1 MPMKDKGPTTPSS
14 SIDRY
19 KKNMSFDEVKWGTH
33 CADCYPGNCPM
44 RVYVKDGKVLREEPS
59 GTLPVIDPNVPDY
72 NPMGCMQ
79 GTCWSQSLDGPDRA
93 AFPLKR
99 AGERGEGKWEQISW
113 EQALTEIADKMLDAI
128 ENNGPHSIVRDGT
141 PEVSVVGPTSRFFD
155 VLGGFG
161 MDVNASIGDFT
172 PGLYLSYGKMQIES
186 TADDWFLA
194 DVILFWHGNPAFTRI
209 PFYHFISEA
218 RYNGAEIFNIS
229 PDINPSH
236 SHADFQ
242 VPINGTTDG
251 ALALSLVQ
259 VVFDEDLADW
269 EFIREQ
275 TDLSL
280 LVRTDTG
287 RYLRAI
293 DLTEYGRED
302 QLYQWDPAGELH
314 KADRGNLKL
323 GGIEVALSG
332 SFEVILKDGNTV
344 TVEPVCA
351 ILRRQLDAEYTPER
365 QQDTTGVHPD
375 TVRLLAR
382 KVAAGRTTII
392 HGMNA
397 CKTYHGDLMERAEC
411 LLLGVTGNWGRAGTG
426 IRAWSAGMMDGSQY
440 AMGKNKPGLLATEQ
454 VFSAREEAIDFVK
467 QLDPTMTTE
476 LAMIELIKGP
486 RGLLGD
492 FLPPS
497 NEEPAAAPHAPPA
510 FWWYY
515 QNEMAD
521 RWNTP
526 EWGDSSLPRGFDDYF
541 QEALDKGWWS
551 GLDHPRTDEVPQVL
565 IECGSNM
572 VRRTRG
578 GKKALMDTLWAKLE
592 TIITIDFRI
601 STTAAYSDYFLP
613 AAQHYEKVNFAFS
626 GPQVM
631 NLTLGDKVVEPEG
644 EALSEWVIFRNLM
657 VKIAARAEERDLTEY
672 SDPEGKVRKFA
683 ELPGA
688 YTMSGYYTNE
698 EVVADEQVRD
708 SAFAGTIP
716 EGTTLETLRET
727 GFVRFIDWGL
737 MPGALSQ
744 SSPFETNKPHTP
756 FRNHVEKGD
765 PFPTYAR
772 RAQFYIDHEWF
783 LEAGEELPVHKPNPS
798 MGGDYPLGLTSGHNR
813 WSVHSM
819 NHMNKTVL
827 GTHRGSPNVM
837 VNSDDAKA
845 RGVMDDAAIRIFND
859 VSEFTARAKVAP
871 NVKPGQIISY
881 NGWEPLQYKNWSGAN
896 EIEPGMVKW
905 NGFSG
910 GYGHLNFQFLGW
922 QPIPVDR
929 WLRCD
934 FELAAVGRA
943 AAD

>member
-1 MPMKDKGPTTPSS
+1 MSS
-14 SIDRY
+14 GNGRSYQNPD
-19 KKNMSFDEVKWGTH
+19 FDYVKWGTH

-44 RVYVKDGKVLREEPS
+44 KVYVKDGKVVREEPS
-59 GTLPVIDPNVPDY
+59 GTLPLLNPNIPDF

-79 GTCWSQSLDGPDRA
+79 GTSWSQSLDGPDRA
-93 AFPLKR
+93 AYPLKR
-99 AGERGEGKWEQISW
+99 AGERGEGKWEKISW
-113 EQALTEIADKMLDAI
+113 DQALTEIADDMIDAI
-128 ENNGPHSIVRDGT
+128 EEHGPRSIIRDST
-141 PEVSVVGPTSRFFD
+141 PEVAVVGPTSRFFD

-172 PGLYLSYGKMQIES
+172 PGLYLSFGKMQIES

-194 DVILFWHGNPAFTRI
+194 DTIIFWHGNPTFTRI

-218 RYNGAEIFNIS
+218 RYNGAEVINIS

-236 SHADFQ
+236 SHCDYQ
-242 VPINGTTDG
+242 VPINGATDAAF
-251 ALALSLVQ
+251 ALAMVQ
-259 VVFDEDLADW
+259 VVLAEGIADW

-275 TDLSL
+275 TDLPL
-280 LVRTDTG
+280 LVRLDTG
-287 RYLRAI
+287 RYLREI
-293 DLTEYGRED
+293 DVENDGRED
-302 QLYQWDPAGELH
+302 QLYHWDPACGLV
-314 KADRGNLKL
+314 KADRGQLKL
-323 GGIEVALSG
+323 GGLEVALSRTYEAKLADG
-332 SFEVILKDGNTV
+332 STV
-344 TVEPVCA
+344 SVQPVCEIMRA
-351 ILRRQLDAEYTPER
+351 QLDEEYTPEL
-365 QQDTTGVHPD
+365 QQEITGIHPD
-375 TVRLLAR
+375 TVRMLAR
-382 KVAAGRTTII
+382 KIAKGATTII

-411 LLLGVTGNWGRAGTG
+411 LLLGVTGNWGRPGTG

-454 VFSAREEAIDFVK
+454 VFTSREEAIDFVK

-476 LAMIELIKGP
+476 LAMIELIKGT

-492 FLPPS
+492 FVSPS
-497 NEEPAAAPHAPPA
+497 NEEPPAAAHAPPA
-510 FWWYY
+510 FFWYY
-515 QNEMAD
+515 QNEMAG

-526 EWGDSSLPRGFDDYF
+526 EWGDTSLPRTFDEYL
-541 QEALDKGWWS
+541 QEALDKGWWA
-551 GLDHPRTDEVPQVL
+551 GLDHPRKDEVPQVL

-578 GKKALMDTLWAKLE
+578 GKKAIMDTLWPKLK
-592 TIITIDFRI
+592 TIVTIDFRI
-601 STTAAYSDYFLP
+601 SSTVAYSDYFLP

-631 NLTLGDKVVEPEG
+631 NLTLGDKVVEPYG
-644 EALSEWVIFRNLM
+644 EALSEWALFNDLM
-657 VKIAARAEERDLTEY
+657 AMIARRAEERGLTEY
-672 SDPEGKVRKFA
+672 KDPEGKIRKYA
-683 ELPGA
+683 ELLDA
-688 YTMSGYYTNE
+688 YTMNGYYTNE
-698 EVVADEQVRD
+698 EIVADEQVRD
-708 SAFAGTIP
+708 SAFAGTLP

-727 GFVRFIDWGL
+727 GFVRFVDWGL

-744 SSPFETNKPHTP
+744 SSPFETEKPHTP

-783 LEAGEELPVHKPNPS
+783 LEAGEQLPIHKPNPS
-798 MGGDYPLGLTSGHNR
+798 MGGDYPLGMTSGHSR
-813 WSVHSM
+813 WSVHST

-837 VNSDDAKA
+837 VNTDDAQMRSIK
-845 RGVMDDAAIRIFND
+845 DDDEIRIFND

-881 NGWEPLQYKNWSGAN
+881 NGWEPLQYKDWSGAN

-934 FELAAVGRA
+934 FELVPADAAPA
-943 AAD
+943 E